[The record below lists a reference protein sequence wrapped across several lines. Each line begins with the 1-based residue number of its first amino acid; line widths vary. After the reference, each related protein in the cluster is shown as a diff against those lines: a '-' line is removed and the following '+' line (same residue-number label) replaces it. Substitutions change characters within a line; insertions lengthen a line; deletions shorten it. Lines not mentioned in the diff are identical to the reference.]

1 MSPPSPGLTVPQ
13 ELAVL
18 VVLGAMAIGW
28 AWFRARQRRE
38 RRDARLERAD
48 LARTVGRFLDG
59 TLPAADL
66 HRAVAAAGDGAV
78 WTVLES
84 VVLRLDRHEWLRI
97 SAALVRCR
105 HADAERRALSDDSP
119 WRRVLA
125 CRRLALLRSRASW
138 RSLRRTLVRGPEPVA
153 LAAAT
158 ALARYRDRGALRWIL
173 AHPDALARRHRG
185 AWTALLRAFGVRGL
199 PLLIAALDRGAGN
212 PILELALIDALGAS
226 RAHAARPAI
235 ERRLAGGDVD
245 ARTAAARA
253 LGLIQAIE
261 CGTSLIGAL
270 KDDAWQVRAQ
280 AARAL
285 GRVRT
290 PLATHALAAR
300 LTDRSWWVRHHAAY
314 ALMEMG
320 EDGQAALR
328 HVVAASDDPYARD
341 MAREALEGG
350 LRRLIA

>member
-1 MSPPSPGLTVPQ
+1 MPPTPGLTVPP
-13 ELAVL
+13 ELTVL
-18 VVLGAMAIGW
+18 VVLGAMAAGW
-28 AWFRARQRRE
+28 VWLRARQRRE

-48 LARTVGRFLDG
+48 LARTVTRFLDDS
-59 TLPAADL
+59 LPASDL
-66 HRAVAAAGDGAV
+66 RRFVEAASEGAF

-84 VVLRLDRHEWLRI
+84 LALRLDRHEWLRL
-97 SAALVRCR
+97 SAALIRCR
-105 HADAERRALSDDSP
+105 HAAAERRALNDDSP

-138 RSLRRTLVRGPEPVA
+138 RALRRTLVRGPEPVT
-153 LAAAT
+153 LAAAM

-173 AHPDALARRHRG
+173 SHPDALSRRHRT
-185 AWTALLRAFGVRGL
+185 AWCALFRAFGIRGL
-199 PLLIAALDRGAGN
+199 PLLVEALERGVRH
-212 PILELALIDALGAS
+212 PTVELAMIDALGAA
-226 RAHAARPAI
+226 RDHAARPVL
-235 ERRLAGGDVD
+235 ERRLTEGGVD

-253 LGLIQAIE
+253 LGLLQAIE

-270 KDDAWQVRAQ
+270 KDEAWQVRAQ

-314 ALMEMG
+314 ALVELG

-328 HVVAASDDPYARD
+328 HVAASSDDPYARD

-350 LRRLIA
+350 LRRLTA

>member
-1 MSPPSPGLTVPQ
+1 MPQTPGLTVPP
-13 ELAVL
+13 ELTVL
-18 VVLGAMAIGW
+18 VVLGAMATAW
-28 AWFRARQRRE
+28 AWLRARQRRE

-48 LARTVGRFLDG
+48 LARTISRFLDG
-59 TLPAADL
+59 ALPASDL
-66 HRAVAAAGDGAV
+66 HRLVEASSEGIV

-84 VVLRLDRHEWLRI
+84 LVLRLDRHEWLRL
-97 SAALVRCR
+97 SAALVGCR
-105 HADAERRALSDDSP
+105 HAAAERRALSDDSP

-138 RSLRRTLVRGPEPVA
+138 RALRRTLVRGPEPVT

-173 AHPDALARRHRG
+173 SHPDALARRHRA
-185 AWTALLRAFGVRGL
+185 AWCALLRAFGRKGL
-199 PLLIAALDRGAGN
+199 PLLVEALERGVRN
-212 PILELALIDALGAS
+212 PTLELAMIDALGAA
-226 RAHAARPAI
+226 RAHAARPAL
-235 ERRLAGGDVD
+235 EARLTEGGLD

-270 KDDAWQVRAQ
+270 KDQAWQVRAQ

-285 GRVRT
+285 GRVRS

-314 ALMEMG
+314 ALMELG

-328 HVVAASDDPYARD
+328 HVVATSDDPYARD

-350 LRRLIA
+350 LHRLTA

>member
-1 MSPPSPGLTVPQ
+1 MSPSPGLTLPP
-13 ELAVL
+13 ELTVL
-18 VVLGAMAIGW
+18 VVLVAMATGW
-28 AWFRARQRRE
+28 VWFRARQRRE
-38 RRDARLERAD
+38 RRDARLERAG
-48 LARTVGRFLDG
+48 LARTVTGFLEG
-59 TLPAADL
+59 SVPASDL
-66 HRAVAAAGDGAV
+66 HRIVEASGEGTV

-84 VVLRLDRHEWLRI
+84 LVLRLDRHEWQRL
-97 SAALVRCR
+97 SAALIRCR
-105 HADAERRALSDDSP
+105 HAAAERRALADDSP

-138 RSLRRTLVRGPEPVA
+138 RALRRTMVHGPEPVT

-173 AHPDALARRHRG
+173 AHPDALARRHRP
-185 AWTALLRAFGVRGL
+185 AWCALLRAFGVKGL
-199 PLLIAALDRGAGN
+199 PLLVAALERGVRN
-212 PILELALIDALGAS
+212 PTVELAMIDALGAA
-226 RAHAARPAI
+226 RAHPARAAL
-235 ERRLAGGDVD
+235 ERRLAEGGVD

-253 LGLIQAIE
+253 LGLLQAIE

-270 KDDAWQVRAQ
+270 KDEAWQVRAQ

-290 PLATHALAAR
+290 PLAIHALAAR
-300 LTDRSWWVRHHAAY
+300 LTDRSWWVRRHSAY
-314 ALMEMG
+314 ALMELG

-328 HVVAASDDPYARD
+328 HVAATSDDPYARD

-350 LRRLIA
+350 LRRLTA